1 MIPEEFKYNPN
12 VSYSPGG
19 KYTKKNI
26 ELVKQAIYVNKDD
39 YFPVTFPDLF
49 QKYQNPTL
57 HTNEPWNT
65 WLHSSFDWWQCQ
77 LNFAVWCATA
87 GCGVS
92 YQDHLQITS
101 GLTKTVYTFHV
112 YYCISRILKE
122 LKTPLPTDASFCYYK
137 NPYDKAVYQKLCNEF
152 NVSPNTDWRQKLDHG
167 CEGLGAWSTYM
178 EPSHEYRHA
187 HAAQGPFFHPKDSI
201 MHNRNI
207 SRAWTMFI
215 LDKSEGFTKAGI
227 ERINESIRMFVWA
240 LLGAQSQTR
249 VEILK
254 IGTGFDAQKQFLA
267 NVQDA
272 INSPID
278 LPTQISKYQDV
289 LKYAR
294 SEVDYTYGLGLY
306 MSPNDMILQIGTIVG
321 YNNKIVIA
329 TDDQTLGFN
338 SDVNIKPVL
347 PISQPATIQ
356 GTPTKKSLPEPDIT
370 KESLPNQII
379 KSVETKDK
387 QPTKEA
393 TQHEDNKTALIVGS
407 IVIGIIALAIYEIF

>member
-1 MIPEEFKYNPN
+1 MIPKEFKYNPN
-12 VSYSPGG
+12 ASYNPNT
-19 KYTKKNI
+19 KYTEKNI
-26 ELVKQAIYVNKDD
+26 ELVKQTIYVNKDD
-39 YFPVTFPDLF
+39 HFSVTFLDLF
-49 QKYQNPTL
+49 QNYQNPTL

-92 YQDHLQITS
+92 YQDHLRNTS
-101 GLTKTVYTFHV
+101 GLTKTLYTFHV
-112 YYCISRILKE
+112 YYCIARILKE

-137 NPYDKAVYQKLCNEF
+137 NPYDKGTYQKLCNEF
-152 NVSPNTDWRQKLDHG
+152 SVSPEQDWRQKVDHG
-167 CEGLGAWSTYM
+167 NQGLGAWSTFM
-178 EPSHEYRHA
+178 TPSGAYRQA
-187 HAAQGPFFHPKDSI
+187 LAAQGPFFHPKDA
-201 MHNRNI
+201 MCHNRDI
-207 SRAWTMFI
+207 SGAWTTFI
-215 LDKSEGFTKAGI
+215 LNKSEGFTKTGI

-278 LPTQISKYQDV
+278 LPTQITKYQNV

-294 SEVDYTYGLGLY
+294 SKVDYTYGLGLY
-306 MSPNDMILQIGTIVG
+306 MSPSDMILQIGTIAG

-329 TDDQTLGFN
+329 TENQTLGFN
-338 SDVNIKPVL
+338 SDVNVKPVA
-347 PISQPATIQ
+347 PTTQPATIQ
-356 GTPTKKSLPEPDIT
+356 GTPTKKSLPEPVKHQTVQT
-370 KESLPNQII
+370 KNQPI
-379 KSVETKDK
+379 S
-387 QPTKEA
+387 TKEA
-393 TQHEDNKTALIVGS
+393 IQHEDNKTALIVGS
-407 IVIGIIALAIYEIF
+407 IVIGIVALTIYGIY